1 MKVKLTFYS
10 EVSSKHKLDL
20 NKLFFKLAQL
30 SNSNRITLY
39 GGGAL
44 LMELER
50 NFKYLLNAKLT
61 FSILEGKE
69 TGAVVM
75 DTRISNWQQ
84 QPVESVEET
93 VKRFENTE
101 WSDVGIEVLLTG
113 QKAVFE
119 VVDTHTYTHT
129 FHKRC
134 FN

>member
-20 NKLFFKLAQL
+20 NKLFFKIAQL

-44 LMELER
+44 LMELES

-61 FSILEGKE
+61 FSILEGSE

-84 QPVESVEET
+84 QPMESVEET
-93 VKRFENTE
+93 VKRFENTK
-101 WSDVGIEVLLTG
+101 WSDVGIEVLLTR

>member
-1 MKVKLTFYS
+1 
-10 EVSSKHKLDL
+10 
-20 NKLFFKLAQL
+20 
-30 SNSNRITLY
+30 
-39 GGGAL
+39 
-44 LMELER
+44 
-50 NFKYLLNAKLT
+50 
-61 FSILEGKE
+61 
-69 TGAVVM
+69 M

-129 FHKRC
+129 FQKRC

>member
-1 MKVKLTFYS
+1 
-10 EVSSKHKLDL
+10 
-20 NKLFFKLAQL
+20 
-30 SNSNRITLY
+30 
-39 GGGAL
+39 
-44 LMELER
+44 MELES

-101 WSDVGIEVLLTG
+101 WQDVGIEVLLTG

-119 VVDTHTYTHT
+119 VVDTHTHISQEV
-129 FHKRC
+129 F
-134 FN
+134 